1 MEQLFLTLIRLV
13 FRLVVHMSV
22 PISEIVIEAVTI
34 RVFMH
39 HHLIFALLDSILL
52 TFVNIVLLVIIILL
66 IVRAILDVVLLRL
79 LILKVRLRCGQRSGL
94 GSLFRSL
101 ALFTSSFCIELN
113 LVLALSNNDSFL
125 LKPLLFKS
133 GLLLVEI
140 FFELGKTFFEVSL

>member
-1 MEQLFLTLIRLV
+1 
-13 FRLVVHMSV
+13 MSV

-52 TFVNIVLLVIIILL
+52 TFFNIVLLVIIILL

-94 GSLFRSL
+94 GSLFLSL
-101 ALFTSSFCIELN
+101 ALFTSSF
-113 LVLALSNNDSFL
+113 
-125 LKPLLFKS
+125 
-133 GLLLVEI
+133 
-140 FFELGKTFFEVSL
+140 